1 MKQILF
7 ILIFVSSTGVFGQND
22 EAFVEAQISQI
33 KAELEMQQVS
43 EYFMRKDFCEGN
55 IQIFKMPNGGMCAS
69 TSTYYSVYVFW
80 KSEDKTIVQKVDNCG
95 TYEKITIDD
104 STLLDKVSG
113 LKDQLQKDDVKPYQS
128 ERIDDSPFGNM
139 KVEDC
144 RKEFTFHFDDHDFT
158 KEFKEYDLS
167 NESKFP
173 NVHADYNNNLPLIK
187 LDRNITRLLAD
198 LESNGKFRR
207 N

>member
-22 EAFVEAQISQI
+22 EAFVEAQLSQI

-43 EYFMRKDFCEGN
+43 EYFMRKDYCQGN
-55 IQIFKMPNGGMCAS
+55 IQIFKMPNGSMCAS

-80 KSEDKTIVQKVDNCG
+80 KNEDKTIVQKVDNCG
-95 TYEKITIDD
+95 TYEKITIEE
-104 STLLDKVSG
+104 SPLLEKVSN
-113 LKDQLQKDDVKPYQS
+113 LKHQLQKEEVKPYKS
-128 ERIDDSPFGNM
+128 EIEDPSPFGNM
-139 KVEDC
+139 QVEDC
-144 RKEFTFHFDDHDFT
+144 RKEFTFHYDDLDFT
-158 KEFKEYDLS
+158 KGFKEYDLS

-173 NVHADYNNNLPLIK
+173 NVNADYNNNLPLIK